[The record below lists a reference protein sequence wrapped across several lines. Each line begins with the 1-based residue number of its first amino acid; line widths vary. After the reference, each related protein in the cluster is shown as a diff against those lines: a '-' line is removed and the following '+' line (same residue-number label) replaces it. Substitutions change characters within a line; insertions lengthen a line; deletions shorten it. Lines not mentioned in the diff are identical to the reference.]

1 VTEEQRV
8 TAEAA
13 RLATEEK
20 RLAKELAKELAKDQ
34 VRLILPLL
42 GAKSYTQ
49 QEKVMKTIKTGDF
62 VCKLCGPSLMPC
74 SSW

>member
-1 VTEEQRV
+1 MTEEQRV

-20 RLAKELAKELAKDQ
+20 RFAKELAKELAKDQ
-34 VRLILPLL
+34 VRLILPPLS
-42 GAKSYTQ
+42 AKSYTQ
-49 QEKVMKTIKTGDF
+49 QEKVTKTIKTGDF
-62 VCKLCGPSLMPC
+62 VCKLCGSSLTPC